1 MDAQELRNL
10 QEAYLEVVENQQQ
23 NVNEIFGLGRK
34 KGTSSRADAIMN
46 TSYFKK
52 KQDEADAQALANLRG
67 MFSKDPEERKRTAHR
82 MSRSP
87 DAENRTDLR
96 KIEEVDLYDII
107 LSHLLDEGY
116 ADTQEAAEAI
126 MVNMSEEWRESI
138 VEGFQPV
145 SDNAAESMRR
155 KEASLRPGGYPGQDT
170 TANWKR
176 HKKLQSGMAKTG
188 VKPI

>member
-34 KGTSSRADAIMN
+34 KGTSSRVDALIN
-46 TSYFKK
+46 TPYFKQRK
-52 KQDEADAQALANLRG
+52 DEADKQAIQNL
-67 MFSKDPEERKRTAHR
+67 KDMMSGDKERQKRVAK
-82 MSRSP
+82 SP
-87 DAENRTDLR
+87 DPDNRKDLR
-96 KIEEVDLYDII
+96 KIEEVDLYDLI